1 MENKTKKD
9 IMFNRMK
16 EKKKEVKIVRRI
28 VLAIVL
34 VVLIVGGIAAYSGYK
49 YVTSALQP
57 IDPDS
62 EDVINV
68 NVEIGS
74 NLDSIAALLEKNG
87 IIKDAR
93 IFKYYAKFNN
103 ESDFQAGEYA
113 LTKSMTLDELIE
125 SLKSGKVFRQPVF
138 TMTIPEGRTLE
149 EIAERIEEKT
159 SYTADEFMK
168 LVTDPNFIDQM
179 ISRYPTLLSE
189 EIKGDNLRHDLEG
202 YLYPATYS
210 YYEEKPSLESIVDQ
224 MLSATNKA
232 VVPYT
237 EVLAEQEKSVHWL
250 LTFASLVE
258 EEATATTDREMIASV
273 FNNRMNGDKPMPLQT
288 DPTVLYALGEH
299 KERVLYDDLE
309 IDHPYNTY
317 KNQGLPPG
325 PISNPG
331 EVSIEAVLNA
341 PESNY
346 YYFLADKEG
355 VNHFSKTYDEH
366 LAKIEEFLR

>member
-1 MENKTKKD
+1 MEKETKKD

-34 VVLIVGGIAAYSGYK
+34 IFLIGGGIAGYSGYK

-57 IDPDS
+57 VDKNS
-62 EDVINV
+62 EEIKTVK
-68 NVEIGS
+68 VEIGS

-103 ESDFQAGEYA
+103 ESEFQAGEYA

-125 SLKSGKVFRQPVF
+125 SLKTGKVYRQPVF

-149 EIAERIEEKT
+149 EIALRVEQET
-159 SYTADEFMK
+159 DYTADEFMA
-168 LVTDPNFIDQM
+168 LVTDADFVDQM
-179 ISRYPTLLSE
+179 ISKYPTILTD
-189 EIKGDNLRHDLEG
+189 EIKGENLRHALEG

-224 MLSATNKA
+224 MLSATSKA
-232 VVPYT
+232 MVPYT
-237 EVLAEQEKSVHWL
+237 DILAEQEKSVHWL

-258 EEATATTDREMIASV
+258 EEATATTDREMIASI
-273 FNNRMNGDKPMPLQT
+273 FNNRMGGDKPMPLQT

-299 KERVLYDDLE
+299 KDRVLYDDLE
-309 IDHPYNTY
+309 IEHPYNTY
-317 KNQGLPPG
+317 KIQGLPPG

-331 EVSIEAVLNA
+331 KVSVEAVLNA
-341 PESNY
+341 PESEY
-346 YYFLADKEG
+346 FYFLADKKG
-355 VNHFSKTYDEH
+355 VNHFSKTYEEH
-366 LAKIEEFLR
+366 LAKIEEYLR

>member
-34 VVLIVGGIAAYSGYK
+34 VVLIGGGIAAYSGYK

-57 IDPDS
+57 MDKNS
-62 EDVINV
+62 EEVHTV

-74 NLDSIAALLEKNG
+74 NLDSIATLLEKNG

-125 SLKSGKVFRQPVF
+125 SLKSGKVYRQPVF

-149 EIAERIEEKT
+149 EIAVRIEEKT
-159 SYTADEFMK
+159 AYSAEEFMALITK
-168 LVTDPNFIDQM
+168 PEFIDQM
-179 ISRYPTLLSE
+179 IAKYPTILTE
-189 EIKGDNLRHDLEG
+189 EIKGENLRHDLEG

-210 YYEEKPSLESIVDQ
+210 FYEEKPSLESIVDQ

-232 VVPYT
+232 IVPYT

-250 LTFASLVE
+250 LTFASLLE

-273 FNNRMNGDKPMPLQT
+273 FYNRMEKDMPLQT

-299 KERVLYDDLE
+299 KDRVLYKDLE
-309 IDHPYNTY
+309 IEHPYNTY
-317 KNQGLPPG
+317 KIQGMPPG

-331 EVSIEAVLNA
+331 KISIEAVLNA
-341 PESNY
+341 PKSDNF
-346 YYFLADKEG
+346 YFLADKEG
-355 VNHFSKTYDEH
+355 VNRFSKTYEEH